1 MKKKPVAQ
9 KKKIVIFCEEQFW
22 HILFFSWKNDMKTL
36 HNHGFNKEITYK
48 LWHDHIIEYY
58 VK

>member
-1 MKKKPVAQ
+1 MAV
-9 KKKIVIFCEEQFW
+9 KKIVIFCEELFW